1 MSASPPTRRLPRPL
15 AALSLLATAALLAL
29 LFGHWLAP
37 DPLMIDRSIIQGL
50 RAWGGP
56 SWLPGVAVDLTALGG
71 STVVTL
77 VVVLVAGFLLMQR
90 LWLTALALV
99 LATSTGG
106 QMVWLIKRTIGRAR
120 PDLVPHLVD
129 VSNASF
135 PSGHAT
141 NSAIIY
147 LTMAGLVA
155 QVARERAVRRYVLGL
170 AVVLVG
176 AIGMSRVYLGVHW
189 PSDVLAGWSA
199 GTGWAALW
207 WWIAATVRARLA
219 DRSSLRA

>member
-1 MSASPPTRRLPRPL
+1 MLQSRPTRPLPKPL
-15 AALSLLATAALLAL
+15 AAISLLAIAALLAL

-37 DPLMIDRSIIQGL
+37 DPLVLDRSIIQGL

-56 SWLPGVAVDLTALGG
+56 HWLPGVAVDLTALGG

-99 LATSTGG
+99 LATATGG

-141 NSAIIY
+141 NSAIVY
-147 LTMAGLVA
+147 LTLAALAA
-155 QVARERAVRRYVLGL
+155 QVVRDRLSRRPLAVRRAGRLELRHALG
-170 AVVLVG
+170 
-176 AIGMSRVYLGVHW
+176 
-189 PSDVLAGWSA
+189 
-199 GTGWAALW
+199 
-207 WWIAATVRARLA
+207 ARLVVA
-219 DRSSLRA
+219 DRPDARHDRRRALG